1 MTPVLQ
7 MTQIDYNNRTYED
20 ILREFQMLF
29 ANAMKAFQ
37 LIPVMY
43 NRLTLVDKLSHNQT
57 VKKIHDDH
65 IHLQG
70 FSPRSIRRYLPAD
83 NPAVPPRV
91 RPTWPKKSITQ
102 PVNEQML
109 SINKQCKG
117 KNRSTTNSIFLNKT
131 KVSMIE
137 NEKPELDRMQKIE
150 DEKQQLD
157 EQVTTLKTLH
167 KTDKAT
173 IKDLNNMISNGSF
186 VTAEHVLSRATGEN
200 ITFEF
205 SIGIKEVKH
214 YVSSITATESTEN
227 LWFNVTIN
235 KESNKVI
242 EICLGR
248 RTSDNIMT

>member
-1 MTPVLQ
+1 
-7 MTQIDYNNRTYED
+7 
-20 ILREFQMLF
+20 
-29 ANAMKAFQ
+29 
-37 LIPVMY
+37 
-43 NRLTLVDKLSHNQT
+43 VDKLSHTQA

-65 IHLQG
+65 SHLEG
-70 FSPRSIRRYLPAD
+70 FSSRSIRRCLPPD

-157 EQVTTLKTLH
+157 EQVTTLKTLR
-167 KTDKAT
+167 KIDKAT

>member
-83 NPAVPPRV
+83 NPAVPPQ
-91 RPTWPKKSITQ
+91 S
-102 PVNEQML
+102 
-109 SINKQCKG
+109 
-117 KNRSTTNSIFLNKT
+117 
-131 KVSMIE
+131 
-137 NEKPELDRMQKIE
+137 
-150 DEKQQLD
+150 
-157 EQVTTLKTLH
+157 
-167 KTDKAT
+167 
-173 IKDLNNMISNGSF
+173 
-186 VTAEHVLSRATGEN
+186 
-200 ITFEF
+200 
-205 SIGIKEVKH
+205 
-214 YVSSITATESTEN
+214 
-227 LWFNVTIN
+227 
-235 KESNKVI
+235 
-242 EICLGR
+242 
-248 RTSDNIMT
+248 